1 MDANQYYQSLLQQ
14 GHSNA
19 DAAHFTSQYYPEFQA
34 PMEGAAMMAPPP
46 PGSMELGGL
55 TAGGMATGG
64 GVAAAGA
71 AAAGGMSVKTIVIV
85 SVLVLGGVGTAGY
98 FIYDYLTEPDFYG
111 EIFWDENGVGY
122 IFEEDS
128 MTAVF
133 PTVDGECDHW
143 EEHGE
148 VNLEDGLC
156 KHEFDAHKIKI
167 TDKGNYYK
175 ICITQEEGGESG
187 CTSAYPYERGMVL
200 KNSGYC
206 TVFVSDIETPNFD
219 SLTVSEEWKEKMLEI
234 GEDIYEEG
242 PSLCT
247 YLQYEEIQS
256 TSSLEFYMFDDRD
269 AEGNMSSDGGDD
281 LVHVAMTQ
289 GDDLSWALLK
299 VTIVVDSGAAM
310 ICDEASAADATSDCT
325 WAKGDTDN
333 YWSVSEEITISEGIS
348 TDLCDG
354 TDGGCDIDV
363 LLTKIGV
370 GSEDDRVIAMINGY
384 ADGAN

>member
-1 MDANQYYQSLLQQ
+1 MDANQYYQTLLQQ

-19 DAAHFTSQYYPEFQA
+19 DAVHFTSQYYPEFQA

-64 GVAAAGA
+64 GVATAGA

-85 SVLVLGGVGTAGY
+85 SVLVLGGGGTAGY

-111 EIFWDENGVGY
+111 EIFWDDDGIGY

-143 EEHGE
+143 EEYGE
-148 VNLEDGLC
+148 MIPEDGLC

-167 TDKGNYYK
+167 TDKGNHYK
-175 ICITQEEGGESG
+175 ICITQEEGDESS
-187 CTSAYPYERGMVL
+187 CTAAYPYERGMVL

-206 TVFVSDIETPNFD
+206 TVFVSDIETPNLD
-219 SLTVSEEWKEKMLEI
+219 SSTVSEEWTEKMLEI
-234 GEDIYEEG
+234 GEEIYEEG
-242 PSLCT
+242 PSMCT
-247 YLQYEEIQS
+247 YFQYEEIQS
-256 TSSLEFYMFDDRD
+256 TSGLDTYQFSDRD
-269 AEGNMSSDGGDD
+269 AAGAMSSDGGDD

-299 VTIVVDSGAAM
+299 VSIVVDNGASM
-310 ICDEASAADATSDCT
+310 TCDEADAADATSDCS
-325 WAKGDTDN
+325 WAKDDDN
-333 YWSVSEEITISEGIS
+333 HWSVSEEITISEGS
-348 TDLCDG
+348 ATDLCDG
-354 TDGGCDIDV
+354 TDGGCDVDV
-363 LLTKIGV
+363 TLIKVGV
-370 GSEDDRVIAMINGY
+370 GNEDDKVISTVTAY
-384 ADGAN
+384 ADDAN